1 MHMDMDIAQEQSHA
15 QIPGKNAREQIGHAD
30 QAPALTY
37 RKNPSLEMFGSLG
50 PWPYAFFFAGDYG
63 TAPSGM
69 VGTTAADANRGRRV

>member
-15 QIPGKNAREQIGHAD
+15 QISGKNAREQIGHAD
-30 QAPALTY
+30 QAPTLTY

-50 PWPYAFFFAGDYG
+50 PWPYVFFFAGDYG
-63 TAPSGM
+63 TAPFWM